1 MQGINWGN
9 YVNKNLVLLLNLIL
23 VFSWIYSAGE
33 SLLLMFFLPIIAFYF
48 IKANFA
54 KLFLI
59 FPTLLLIPV
68 FLFSTSDFLSYPSDF
83 ISFYGLF
90 YILII
95 VTLTVNIMS
104 FFINYGQDDF
114 VKEENSLDRETKFIL
129 YIVSLLIPI
138 AGIIIGAIY
147 VSKNEQN
154 FKIIGKNCMLCSLF
168 SIITSFMIFILII
181 LP

>member
-1 MQGINWGN
+1 
-9 YVNKNLVLLLNLIL
+9 
-23 VFSWIYSAGE
+23 
-33 SLLLMFFLPIIAFYF
+33 
-48 IKANFA
+48 
-54 KLFLI
+54 
-59 FPTLLLIPV
+59 
-68 FLFSTSDFLSYPSDF
+68 
-83 ISFYGLF
+83 
-90 YILII
+90 
-95 VTLTVNIMS
+95 MS

-154 FKIIGKNCMLCSLF
+154 FKIIGKNCMLFSLF